1 MAGIRKRAAEKTNIR
16 KAGIRFMERYTG
28 PKQAHFQPLK
38 EANLFKASLLL
49 MDAK

>member
-16 KAGIRFMERYTG
+16 EAAVRFMGWYTG
-28 PKQAHFQPLK
+28 PKLAHFQPLK